1 MSESNKF
8 DFSGL
13 KRVVK
18 IGVSYRGLFSA
29 VVIFAVLSA
38 VVSSLRPY
46 LVGTSIDKYILLYD
60 EDKNPILPDLDGLF
74 IFLMILAGI
83 LLIEVLLSFSVIYLA
98 NKIAQRVIRYLRVR
112 LFDHIIKF
120 KLAYFDRT
128 PNGVLVTRSVSDI
141 ETIAEIFNNGILT
154 LMVDSLRIIFIISIM
169 YYMNWMVASVVI
181 IILPLMVIITNLFQK
196 ALKKVYQAERTVTAK
211 LNTYVQE
218 RLSGMTIVQLFN
230 REEKEFEGFKSINKE
245 LRTAF
250 LKTNLY
256 FALLFPVV
264 DVVSAIAIGLL
275 LWFGGLRTAVHGDVS
290 VGEVMAFISYITM
303 LTQPMRQIADRF
315 NSIQRGLIGA
325 DRVFKILDD
334 DQTLP
339 NKGQE
344 VLTDVKGEI
353 EFQNVVFSYIP
364 DNPVLKGIS
373 FQTEPG
379 QTIAIVGATG
389 AGKSTIINL
398 LSRFYDIDSGD
409 IKIDGKSIYSLEL
422 SNLRSHIAVVL
433 QDVFLFNSTIYENII
448 LGNKEISLAQV
459 EQAAKEIG
467 IHQFIM
473 SLPKGYM
480 SEVNERGASLSV
492 GQRQLIS
499 FLRAYVYNPE
509 ILVLDEATS
518 SIDTESETLI
528 QNATDK
534 LTKGRTS
541 VVIAHRLATIQKADQ
556 ILVMDAGNIVE
567 KGTHQELLDKGGYY
581 HKLYEVQFQ
590 SNEYN

>member
-18 IGVSYRGLFSA
+18 IGMSYRVLFVS
-29 VVIFAVLSA
+29 VVLFAILSA
-38 VVSSLRPY
+38 VVSTYRPY
-46 LVGTSIDKYILLYD
+46 LMKDAIDVYILNRDVSGLLY
-60 EDKNPILPDLDGLF
+60 F
-74 IFLMILAGI
+74 IFLIGGVLM
-83 LLIEVLLSFSVIYLA
+83 IEVFLSFFVIFLA
-98 NKIAQRVIRYLRVR
+98 NKMAQRVIRYLRVR
-112 LFDHIIKF
+112 LFNHIIKF
-120 KLAYFDRT
+120 RLAYFDKT

-154 LMVDSLRIIFIISIM
+154 LMVDTLRIIFIISIM
-169 YYMNWMVASVVI
+169 YYMNWMVASIVI
-181 IILPLMVIITNLFQK
+181 IILPMMIIITNLFQK
-196 ALKKVYQAERTVTAK
+196 ALKKVYQAERNVTAK

-218 RLSGMTIVQLFN
+218 RLSGMSIVQLFN
-230 REEKEFEGFKSINKE
+230 RQDREFEGFKSINKE

-264 DVVSAIAIGLL
+264 DVVSALAIGLL
-275 LWFGGLRTAVHGDVS
+275 LWFGGLRTAVHGDLS
-290 VGEVMAFISYITM
+290 VGEVVAFISYITM

-339 NKGQE
+339 NNGKE
-344 VLTDVKGEI
+344 ILSDVKGKI
-353 EFQNVVFSYIP
+353 EFENVHFSYIQ
-364 DNPVLKGIS
+364 DSPVLKGIS

-409 IKIDGKSIYSLEL
+409 IKIDGKSIYSVEIN
-422 SNLRSHIAVVL
+422 NLRSHIAVVL
-433 QDVFLFNSTIYENII
+433 QDVFLFNTTIYENII
-448 LGNKEISLAQV
+448 LGNRDISLEDVQK
-459 EQAAKEIG
+459 AAKEIG
-467 IHQFIM
+467 IHDFIM
-473 SLPKGYM
+473 NLPKGYE
-480 SEVNERGASLSV
+480 SEVSERGASLSV

-528 QNATDK
+528 QTATEK

-541 VVIAHRLATIQKADQ
+541 VVIAHRLATIQQADQ
-556 ILVMDAGNIVE
+556 ILVMDEGKIVE
-567 KGTHQELLDKGGYY
+567 RGTHRELLTQGGYY
-581 HKLYEVQFQ
+581 QKLYEVQFQ
-590 SNEYN
+590 VNEFS

>member
-18 IGVSYRGLFSA
+18 IGMSYRGLFIS
-29 VVIFAVLSA
+29 VVIFAILSA
-38 VVSSLRPY
+38 VVSTYRPY
-46 LVGTSIDKYILLYD
+46 LMKDAIDQYILNHD
-60 EDKNPILPDLDGLF
+60 VRGLF
-74 IFLMILAGI
+74 YFI
-83 LLIEVLLSFSVIYLA
+83 LLIGGVLIVEVLLSFSVIYLA
-98 NKIAQRVIRYLRVR
+98 NKIAQRVIRFLRVR

-181 IILPLMVIITNLFQK
+181 IILPMMIIITNLFQK

-230 REEKEFEGFKSINKE
+230 REKREFEGFKSINKE

-264 DVVSAIAIGLL
+264 DIVSALAIGLL

-290 VGEVMAFISYITM
+290 VGEVIAFISYITM

-325 DRVFKILDD
+325 DRVFKILDED
-334 DQTLP
+334 ETLP
-339 NKGQE
+339 NTGKEILQN
-344 VLTDVKGEI
+344 VRGEI
-353 EFQNVVFSYIP
+353 QFENVVFSYVK

-373 FQTEPG
+373 FQTKPG

-422 SNLRSHIAVVL
+422 SSLRDHIAVVL

-448 LGNKEISLAQV
+448 LGNKSISLEQV
-459 EQAAKEIG
+459 EQAAKDIG
-467 IHQFIM
+467 IHEFIM
-473 SLPKGYM
+473 SLPNGYL
-480 SEVNERGASLSV
+480 SEVSERGASLSV

-528 QNATDK
+528 QMATER
-534 LTKGRTS
+534 LTQGRTS
-541 VVIAHRLATIQKADQ
+541 VVIAHRLATIQQADQ
-556 ILVMDAGNIVE
+556 IIVMEEGKIVE
-567 KGTHQELLDKGGYY
+567 KGTHQELLDHKGYY

-590 SNEYN
+590 TNDIVDK

>member
-1 MSESNKF
+1 MSDSNKF

-18 IGVSYRGLFSA
+18 IGISYRGLFMA
-29 VVIFAVLSA
+29 VVIFAILSA
-38 VVSSLRPY
+38 VVSTYRPY
-46 LVGTSIDKYILLYD
+46 LMKDAIDLYILNKDVSGLLY
-60 EDKNPILPDLDGLF
+60 F
-74 IFLMILAGI
+74 I
-83 LLIEVLLSFSVIYLA
+83 LLIGAVLMVEVLLSFAVIFLA

-120 KLAYFDRT
+120 KLSYFDRT

-154 LMVDSLRIIFIISIM
+154 LMVDTLRVIFIISIM
-169 YYMNWMVASVVI
+169 YYMNWMVASIVI
-181 IILPLMVIITNLFQK
+181 IILPLMIIITNLFQK

-230 REEKEFEGFKSINKE
+230 RQEKEFEGFKSINKE

-264 DVVSAIAIGLL
+264 DVVSAVAIGLL

-334 DQTLP
+334 DQMLP
-339 NKGQE
+339 NNGKE
-344 VLTDVKGEI
+344 ILTDVKGAI
-353 EFQNVVFSYIP
+353 EFDQVVFSYVP
-364 DNPVLKGIS
+364 ENPVLRGIS
-373 FQTEPG
+373 FQTKPG
-379 QTIAIVGATG
+379 ETIAIVGATG

-409 IKIDGKSIYSLEL
+409 IKIDGKSIYSVEL

-448 LGNKEISLAQV
+448 LGNNSISLEKV

-467 IHQFIM
+467 IHNFIL
-473 SLPKGYM
+473 SLPNGYHT
-480 SEVNERGASLSV
+480 EVNERGASLSV

-528 QNATDK
+528 QNATEK

-541 VVIAHRLATIQKADQ
+541 VVIAHRLATIQQADQ
-556 ILVMDAGNIVE
+556 ILVMENGEIVE
-567 KGTHQELLDKGGYY
+567 RGTHQELLEKEGYY

-590 SNEYN
+590 SSEF